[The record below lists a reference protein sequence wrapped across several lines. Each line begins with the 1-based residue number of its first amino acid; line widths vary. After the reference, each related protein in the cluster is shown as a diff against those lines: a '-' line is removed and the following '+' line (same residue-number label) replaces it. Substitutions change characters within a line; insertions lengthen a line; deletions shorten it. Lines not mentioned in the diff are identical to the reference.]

1 MTFIIPFVIWTILHW
16 IIPRFYITFCT
27 PDNFY
32 GYLQSLFLTT
42 SPHCNLL
49 RNSLI
54 LSSYNINYLQISL
67 AYFILDILHNKL
79 NVQKVKVQK
88 EYIRFSYIT
97 YINAIIYYI
106 LILLYI
112 LYIHV
117 FTNFF
122 SILKWKNGNWTFLK
136 MSKIDL

>member
-1 MTFIIPFVIWTILHW
+1 MNKIFNNKICMTFIIPFVIWTILHW

-79 NVQKVKVQK
+79 NVQKVKV
-88 EYIRFSYIT
+88 
-97 YINAIIYYI
+97 
-106 LILLYI
+106 
-112 LYIHV
+112 
-117 FTNFF
+117 
-122 SILKWKNGNWTFLK
+122 
-136 MSKIDL
+136 